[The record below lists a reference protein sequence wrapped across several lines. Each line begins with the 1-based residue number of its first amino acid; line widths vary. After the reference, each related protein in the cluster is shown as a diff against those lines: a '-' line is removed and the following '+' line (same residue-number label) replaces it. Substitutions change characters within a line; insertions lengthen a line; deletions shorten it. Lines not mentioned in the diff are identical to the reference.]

1 MDRLAEVIRARQVLN
16 ERIGIIVPTN
26 RLVHGLADGLAERG
40 VTVEKAATKEIAGKV
55 NVTCAFNNLVP
66 KIATFFM
73 AKGLTFD
80 SVLLP
85 RLTANA
91 YDWTRREQLKRM
103 MFVGIARAT
112 QWVYLSTVK
121 GTEFGEMAVLK
132 EAAEQGHLTMQVSEA
147 WKAGADAGGDGER
160 AGETGRQESGKQEP
174 KDDDISVL

>member
-1 MDRLAEVIRARQVLN
+1 MN

-26 RLVHGLADGLAERG
+26 RLLHGIAEGLAERG
-40 VTVEKAATKEIAGKV
+40 VTVEKAATREKAGKIE
-55 NVTCAFNNLVP
+55 VTCSFTNLVP

-85 RLTANA
+85 RLTAKA
-91 YDWTRREQLKRM
+91 YYYINRERMKRM

-121 GTEFGEMAVLK
+121 GTEFGEMGVLRD
-132 EAAEQGHLTMQVSEA
+132 ATNQGHLTMQ
-147 WKAGADAGGDGER
+147 
-160 AGETGRQESGKQEP
+160 ESGNGRGAFCGGVNRGN
-174 KDDDISVL
+174 DDDNEFSVL

>member
-1 MDRLAEVIRARQVLN
+1 M
-16 ERIGIIVPTN
+16 
-26 RLVHGLADGLAERG
+26 
-40 VTVEKAATKEIAGKV
+40 VEKAATKEIAGKV
-55 NVTCAFNNLVP
+55 NVTCSFNNLVP

-121 GTEFGEMAVLK
+121 GTEFGEMAVLR
-132 EAAEQGHLTMQVSEA
+132 EAAEKGHLA
-147 WKAGADAGGDGER
+147 I
-160 AGETGRQESGKQEP
+160 QESGEWKGGSGESGKYSEP
-174 KDDDISVL
+174 DLGGKDDFSVL

>member
-26 RLVHGLADGLAERG
+26 RLVYGLAEGLAERG
-40 VTVEKAATKEIAGKV
+40 VMVEKAATKEIAGKV
-55 NVTCAFNNLVP
+55 NVTCSFNNLVP

-112 QWVYLSTVK
+112 QWVYLSTAK
-121 GTEFGEMAVLK
+121 GAEFAEMAVMR
-132 EAAEQGHLTMQVSEA
+132 EAAAQGHLTMQGSGDWKGGSSED
-147 WKAGADAGGDGER
+147 GGQGEPGAGGGE
-160 AGETGRQESGKQEP
+160 
-174 KDDDISVL
+174 DDDFSVL